1 MLHDIRHH
9 LPQSL
14 PLMIAG
20 AFIMHLAK
28 RLLDGIG
35 LRTLGRQIHQLDS
48 RLPRKLLLDS
58 SALAL
63 LSRANRQIRSRHW
76 LTRRDT
82 LVDRVK
88 LGNRIRRE
96 F

>member
-1 MLHDIRHH
+1 MLKNW
-9 LPQSL
+9 
-14 PLMIAG
+14 LMIAG
-20 AFIMHLAK
+20 AFIMPIAK

-35 LRTLGRQIHQLDS
+35 LWAIGRQIHQLDS
-48 RLPRKLLLDS
+48 RLPRKPLLDS

-88 LGNRIRRE
+88 LGNRIRWE